1 MITSVLQMLVF
12 AGSAVAFAWYVL
24 RVDKRESNKK
34 PVEDKQDKFYFAQD
48 GELDREHRDAAMSR
62 L

>member
-24 RVDKRESNKK
+24 RVDKRESTK
-34 PVEDKQDKFYFAQD
+34 PVEDKQDKFYFARD
-48 GELDREHRDAAMSR
+48 GEDDREHRGAAMSR
-62 L
+62 P